1 MSGWKRLEGWKP
13 LPWAQGS
20 PQLQRM
26 ISLSVSTTGINAMA
40 RFAAAAANQLPFA
53 TSLALN
59 QTARDTQLAL
69 REATTTAFVNPVA
82 FTRNAF
88 RYSKSTK
95 AHLVAEVYPSPD
107 RPYFD
112 PETFGGPRRWKDYE
126 GFIRGLSR
134 RQGQGLPA
142 GKLVP
147 TRAAINAAGNP
158 KRQLFGE
165 IESRLS
171 TTDRGGFM
179 IGTPRGGDRAPG
191 VYRRSRGKL
200 IPFFLVIDEP
210 LYRPRFPMERVG
222 QQTIARVFPSHLQKA
237 VDRAIASAR

>member
-1 MSGWKRLEGWKP
+1 MIKINLSTNGLSG
-13 LPWAQGS
+13 
-20 PQLQRM
+20 
-26 ISLSVSTTGINAMA
+26 MA

-69 REATTTAFVNPVA
+69 RDATTTAFVNPVA

-134 RQGQGLPA
+134 RQGQGLPS

-158 KRQLFGE
+158 KRNLFGE
-165 IESRLS
+165 LEARLS

-179 IGTPRGGDRAPG
+179 IGTPRGGDRTPG

-237 VDRAIASAR
+237 VDRALASAR

>member
-1 MSGWKRLEGWKP
+1 
-13 LPWAQGS
+13 
-20 PQLQRM
+20 M
-26 ISLSVSTTGINAMA
+26 IRVSVSTTGLDALT
-40 RFAAAAANQLPFA
+40 RFAASLADQLPFA

-69 REATTTAFVNPVA
+69 RDATSASFANPVA

-88 RYSKSTK
+88 RYSKSSK

-112 PETFGGPRRWKDYE
+112 PQVFGGPRRWKDYE
-126 GFIRGLSR
+126 GFIRGLASGR
-134 RQGQGLPA
+134 GQGLPP

-147 TRAAINAAGNP
+147 TRAAMNAAGNP
-158 KRQLFGE
+158 KRSLFGE

-171 TTDRGGFM
+171 TTDHGGFM
-179 IGTPRGGDRAPG
+179 IGRPRGGDRTPG
-191 VYRRSRGKL
+191 VYRRSRGRL
-200 IPFFLVIDEP
+200 VPFFLVIDEP
-210 LYRPRFPMERVG
+210 QYRPLFPMDRVG

-237 VDRAIASAR
+237 VDRALASTR